1 MSMCVWCS
9 YVREAVAD
17 ADAPVDMDAVGLAE
31 GLVEGLADTGLTVAE
46 GLVDWEGLEVGDAG
60 TGLADTLPV
69 AEGLGDA
76 DCTGEGRSGC

>member
-1 MSMCVWCS
+1 MWGGRGGW

-31 GLVEGLADTGLTVAE
+31 GLVEGLADAGLTVAD
-46 GLVDWEGLEVGDAG
+46 GLVDWEGLEVGETG
-60 TGLADTLPV
+60 TGLPDTLPV

-76 DCTGEGRSGC
+76 DCGGARRSGG